1 MRLKK
6 SLKVWGQKKW
16 GPGTERETRS
26 SSSERSWTSLL
37 NYYKYSKLLN
47 GLSSCPLQ
55 KAGGL
60 KIVPNHTPINYQTFL
75 ILFKIFIKPFKTFLI
90 CFGIFSYIFIW
101 FYSGF
106 LGYKGLTKPWFES
119 IMHAPYLDMKVWD
132 RGLVVWPHYEA
143 LYKMCTIL
151 HFTPLSSILTKSKK
165 YQ

>member
-60 KIVPNHTPINYQTFL
+60 KILLNHTPINYQTFL

-101 FYSGF
+101 FYRGF
-106 LGYKGLTKPWFES
+106 LWYKGLTKPWFES

-132 RGLVVWPHYEA
+132 WWFGI
-143 LYKMCTIL
+143 T
-151 HFTPLSSILTKSKK
+151 TPLVKTLHPPLYSTFLHSNQI
-165 YQ
+165 

>member
-60 KIVPNHTPINYQTFL
+60 KIVPNPTPINYQTFL

-101 FYSGF
+101 FYRGF
-106 LGYKGLTKPWFES
+106 FGYEGLTNHGFES
-119 IMHAPYLDMKVWD
+119 IMHAPLW
-132 RGLVVWPHYEA
+132 RFERFGRFGIWGLA
-143 LYKMCTIL
+143 RQRIT
-151 HFTPLSSILTKSKK
+151 TPLIKALHPPLYSTFLHSNQI
-165 YQ
+165 